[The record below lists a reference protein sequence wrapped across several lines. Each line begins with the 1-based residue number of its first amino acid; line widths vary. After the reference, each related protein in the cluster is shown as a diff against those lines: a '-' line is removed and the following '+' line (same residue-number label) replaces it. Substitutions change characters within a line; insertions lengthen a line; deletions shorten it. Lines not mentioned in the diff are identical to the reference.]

1 VASSVES
8 LDAQPPAR
16 RAVWLL
22 IGGVVLG
29 CDGGAP
35 QRIAPAPATVASASA
50 QPAAASESATLASTS
65 ASVTPPPPPPARP
78 RTTAIVEQK
87 RDGTPS
93 VLAAVRAAKGDG
105 YDRVVFE
112 FRERVPGYHLE
123 YVGEPVLDCGAG
135 DIKPVEGNAR
145 LEARFYP
152 ANAHTE
158 QGQPTVAERE
168 LKPALPVVRELERT
182 CDFEAVVTWVIG
194 TTAPNRYSVLELADP
209 PRLVIDIE
217 H

>member
-1 VASSVES
+1 MVRV
-8 LDAQPPAR
+8 
-16 RAVWLL
+16 AVWVL
-22 IGGVVLG
+22 IGGGVLG
-29 CDGGAP
+29 CDLDEP
-35 QRIAPAPATVASASA
+35 QRIAPTPATTSSASA
-50 QPAAASESATLASTS
+50 LPAAATASAPLSSTS
-65 ASVTPPPPPPARP
+65 PAPTSAPSAPARP
-78 RTTAIVEQK
+78 RTSGIVEQK
-87 RDGTPS
+87 RDGMPS
-93 VLAAVRAAKGDG
+93 VLDAVRAAKNDG

-123 YVGEPVLDCGAG
+123 YVAEPVLDCGAG
-135 DIKPVEGNAR
+135 DVKPVEGKAR
-145 LEARFYP
+145 LEARFFP

-168 LKPALPVVRELERT
+168 LKPALPIVRELERT

-194 TTAPNRYSVLELADP
+194 TTSKNPYSVLELADP

>member
-1 VASSVES
+1 V
-8 LDAQPPAR
+8 
-16 RAVWLL
+16 AVWVLM
-22 IGGVVLG
+22 GGGALG
-29 CDGGAP
+29 CDQGAP
-35 QRIAPAPATVASASA
+35 QRIAPAPPTAASASA
-50 QPAAASESATLASTS
+50 LPAAVTASAPPAS
-65 ASVTPPPPPPARP
+65 ASPSVTVAPSAPARP
-78 RTTAIVEQK
+78 RTSGIVEQK
-87 RDGTPS
+87 REGMPS

-168 LKPALPVVRELERT
+168 LKPALPIVRELERT

-194 TTAPNRYSVLELADP
+194 TTAPKRYSVLELTDP